1 MFRPGC
7 QSRPRSPQ
15 RRSDHAHDDIS
26 AMYSHGALHN
36 TDILN
41 ELFEHLS
48 LTPRHVTEADIHGLY
63 RDDAAVKRQALAHAA
78 LTCKAFS
85 KPASRVLW
93 MVLHRGIQPFLR
105 VFSNFHENAE
115 EQWAVLQRLYK
126 IEGETTSIEWAQFER
141 LAARVRCVVFD
152 VRPPIAEST
161 LGLLKAGWEASKKP
175 LFPNLSVVD
184 WPDSLND
191 THRGLL
197 QVVCANR
204 NLSSILIKH
213 GFKYATTISPAD
225 LSVVARSSPKL
236 LHLHIRSNWH
246 TSWHAP
252 LTSFR
257 NLRSIRMFDVDAV
270 FYRHLSTFQW
280 LQFLSVYVKESG
292 DPSPSAS
299 PSQACRGFPSLRR
312 LEMPIST
319 FAPPSTL
326 LSMVAP
332 ITSSFFTTFVLGVE
346 AADISDMI
354 YCLESLSLLDLPR
367 SFRKFHLYIEG
378 DHTPGRAIYAFSDMS
393 KALFKF
399 RHLEDVA
406 IRASTGMIEFTDADI
421 A

>member
-1 MFRPGC
+1 
-7 QSRPRSPQ
+7 
-15 RRSDHAHDDIS
+15 
-26 AMYSHGALHN
+26 MYSHGALHN

-246 TSWHAP
+246 TSWHVQGALQVSASRGCGDP
-252 LTSFR
+252 GL
-257 NLRSIRMFDVDAV
+257 
-270 FYRHLSTFQW
+270 YRHDRVHGCRHCLGASRVAMLHLPLALR
-280 LQFLSVYVKESG
+280 LQPFTYGSDPPAFWVPPVALPTRRTRVYALGFG
-292 DPSPSAS
+292 DLGRRD
-299 PSQACRGFPSLRR
+299 RGDFGCGARAPMCWITLLIPRRRSRRFRLARYGYRQDLKLPDVERLAQMLRR
-312 LEMPIST
+312 LFPH
-319 FAPPSTL
+319 
-326 LSMVAP
+326 VGD
-332 ITSSFFTTFVLGVE
+332 LG
-346 AADISDMI
+346 
-354 YCLESLSLLDLPR
+354 ESL
-367 SFRKFHLYIEG
+367 YVVA
-378 DHTPGRAIYAFSDMS
+378 GRP
-393 KALFKF
+393 
-399 RHLEDVA
+399 
-406 IRASTGMIEFTDADI
+406 
-421 A
+421 